1 MTSVNVGSAYSTFEL
16 RYQSLTQGV
25 PLIEQQLGRL
35 RQQTRTPITV
45 SVDGTRASRGLQQ
58 TGRDADRALKQ
69 FQALERTFDR
79 TRDSEI
85 RAARASGDHAQ
96 ALKLVDQALARAEQG
111 TVRYNQLL
119 AQQAT
124 LERQAAQAAQ
134 RASQERIAAERT
146 RLQGQLRGGGGGGG
160 GGGALGEIGSAV
172 GFVGGVAGAVTA
184 TAAVAGFTRQQG
196 AQALALD
203 RTDRAAKALTG
214 TTARYNELIR
224 LAEENQRLFGGT
236 LQENIEN
243 LTGFAV
249 AARRSGVSISQLDD
263 LSKRLGILSPEQG
276 AAGAAIAINEALSGN
291 ASSLVRRF
299 EIPRELLKGISDEST
314 SATDKLAILDRALTQ
329 SGVTAAAVKGSISD
343 EAQAYN
349 ELGQAFERAR
359 LGFGSGAADFF
370 APAAR
375 GAALVTNALADGERG
390 ANAFFNVLNRLAGNS
405 IVAGQAQQQLNQ
417 ATQGYLSPAQ
427 QAAQADAARA
437 AALQGATEKQRQAT
451 EETLNGARQS
461 AASAVEQQ
469 ALNIELERQKDAAI
483 AAANS
488 LYASGAGAS
497 EAGVQALLA
506 AGKIGVLEAAF
517 LRLRIAQGGS
527 GKEGTGQGADPTQ
540 IGGGL
545 APLGVQGK
553 GNTGANRQAQQ
564 AFAERQAQQA
574 RELAAAQLAY
584 TQATE
589 SAAQRV
595 RRLRAERDALAQGT
609 AARVNK
615 ETELVQAE
623 RALAAEQQ
631 KGVRT
636 STARVRSAEQVRD
649 ATKDAAAEAE
659 RLADAQERATR
670 AALDARLAAVDDR
683 KQRREEARE
692 IAAAQR
698 VLASAQTSAEQ
709 KAAARD
715 VLERIPLEQQRRALD
730 IASKQREGGGAPAAT
745 AAQVLAAA
753 NRPGGAGPAAVAAA
767 VTGGAGATGAT
778 ATGDPIAQ
786 IIAALS
792 QIQFQAFIDG
802 SPAASRVL
810 VGLRSGLA
818 AAQSAAPQRGV

>member
-1 MTSVNVGSAYSTFEL
+1 MTAVNVGSAYSVFEL
-16 RYQSLTQGV
+16 RYSSLTQGV
-25 PLIEQQLGRL
+25 PIIEQQLGRL
-35 RQQTRTPITV
+35 RQQTRTPISV
-45 SVDGTRASRGLQQ
+45 SVDGTQASRGLQQ

-85 RAARASGDHAQ
+85 RAARAAGDHGR
-96 ALKLVDQALARAEQG
+96 ALQLISTALARAEQG

-119 AQQAT
+119 VQQAT

-160 GGGALGEIGSAV
+160 GGGSAV
-172 GFVGGVAGAVTA
+172 GFVGGVAGAVAGA
-184 TAAVAGFTRQQG
+184 TAAAAFTREQG
-196 AQALALD
+196 AQALALR
-203 RTDRAAKALTG
+203 RTDAVTRALTG
-214 TTARYNELIR
+214 TQANYNAALELARRNQELY
-224 LAEENQRLFGGT
+224 GGS
-236 LQENIEN
+236 LQEN
-243 LTGFAV
+243 LGALG
-249 AARRSGVSISQLDD
+249 S
-263 LSKRLGILSPEQG
+263 LGILARKTGADIAALNDLSARLAIIDPTQG
-276 AAGAAIAINEALSGN
+276 FEGAAVALRNAFTGDITSLAERFELPRSELRKLADQSLSTAEKLRILDQLLRDNGVTSEAAAGAI
-291 ASSLVRRF
+291 
-299 EIPRELLKGISDEST
+299 DEST
-314 SATDKLAILDRALTQ
+314 K
-329 SGVTAAAVKGSISD
+329 
-343 EAQAYN
+343 AYN
-349 ELGQAFERAR
+349 NLGAALERAR
-359 LGFGSGAADFF
+359 LGFGGGAADFF

-375 GAALVTNALADGERG
+375 GAAVVTDAFFDGERG
-390 ANAFFNVLNRLAGNS
+390 ANAFFNVLNRLAGNN
-405 IVAGQAQQQLNQ
+405 IVAGQAQQQH
-417 ATQGYLSPAQ
+417 AAAVQGYIAPAQ

-437 AALQGATEKQRQAT
+437 TAIQAATEKQRTATQAT
-451 EETLNGARQS
+451 LEAGQQS
-461 AASAVEQQ
+461 AASAIEQQ
-469 ALNIELERQKDAAI
+469 ALNIELERQKDAAL

-497 EAGVQALLA
+497 EAGIQALLA

-527 GKEGTGQGADPTQ
+527 GKAGGTGGPDPTQ

-553 GNTGANRQAQQ
+553 GNAGADRQAQQ

-595 RRLRAERDALAQGT
+595 ARLRRELAQLRPQTAERI
-609 AARVNK
+609 NK
-615 ETELVQAE
+615 QTELYQAE
-623 RALAAEQQ
+623 QALAAQQQ
-631 KGVRT
+631 KGART

-649 ATKDAAAEAE
+649 ATKDAADEAE

-670 AALDARLAAVDDR
+670 SALDARLAAVDDR
-683 KQRREEARE
+683 KQRRVEARE
-692 IAAAQR
+692 LAAAQR

-753 NRPGGAGPAAVAAA
+753 SRPGGVGPAAVSAAL
-767 VTGGAGATGAT
+767 TGGAAATGA
-778 ATGDPIAQ
+778 AAAGDPITQ